1 MKKKIFLIG
10 GAGYI
15 GSVIAEYLYKKKIG
29 YEVIIVDKQIYH
41 KQNYNYKKVKFI
53 NCEIQD
59 IYKKI
64 HFQKSDIVIFLAGL
78 VGDPITKKYNN
89 ISSIVN
95 YSHIKKFFIKIKKI
109 SLDRI
114 LFISTCSN
122 YGIQN
127 DSLLDENCELKP
139 ISQYAKDKVRI
150 ENLILKLNTRI
161 PICIFRFST
170 AFGFSE
176 RMRLDLTI
184 NDFCYQILYKKK
196 LTVYDPET
204 WRPYCHVKDF
214 ARAVEKFIVSPVV
227 KIRKQVYNIGS
238 TRNNYRKKD
247 IIKKIKNLLDKKTL
261 STLKVKYISD
271 SNDKRNYKVNFSKM
285 EKILGL
291 KIKYDLNYGIKEMIH
306 IFKKKNFNK
315 IYKDRGNF
323 LIKKSFVNRLQKNYS
338 N

>member
-15 GSVIAEYLYKKKIG
+15 GSVIAKYLYKKKID
-29 YEVIIVDKQIYH
+29 YEIIIVDKKIYY

-64 HFQKSDIVIFLAGL
+64 HFQETDIIIFLAGL

-89 ISSIVN
+89 IGSIVN
-95 YSHIKKFFIKIKKI
+95 YYHIKKFFIKIKKI

-127 DSLLDENCELKP
+127 DSLLDENCALKP

-150 ENLILKLNTRI
+150 ENLLLKLNTRI

-170 AFGFSE
+170 AFCF
-176 RMRLDLTI
+176 
-184 NDFCYQILYKKK
+184 
-196 LTVYDPET
+196 
-204 WRPYCHVKDF
+204 
-214 ARAVEKFIVSPVV
+214 
-227 KIRKQVYNIGS
+227 
-238 TRNNYRKKD
+238 
-247 IIKKIKNLLDKKTL
+247 
-261 STLKVKYISD
+261 
-271 SNDKRNYKVNFSKM
+271 
-285 EKILGL
+285 
-291 KIKYDLNYGIKEMIH
+291 
-306 IFKKKNFNK
+306 
-315 IYKDRGNF
+315 
-323 LIKKSFVNRLQKNYS
+323 
-338 N
+338 